1 MSLLAFRIH
10 NPDEF
15 ITAVAPTF
23 FDLTKYKSFKRQLL
37 NYNFKPK
44 SKYLPK
50 ESSNSK
56 RATNHCNV
64 YYHPQFRRGF
74 RDDCWFI
81 QRKAK
86 MLLKP
91 SPVVW
96 SAVRSRR
103 NSTSPGTC
111 IKMDT
116 PLSREQHFQDTTRR
130 GDKEVVM
137 PGGQSAED
145 ELHRRDRLSSSTANS
160 PVEAAFQKLTNKED
174 KSFNIKDTSSQAQ
187 MEQRSGGVPP
197 SAEERAPKAN
207 CDEDDMMVLA
217 DEASRRL
224 VVLKNPTTPPPL
236 IRNISILKGRISTEM
251 CRDIIDLFGARS
263 PSSLLLRDEKS
274 SSPPVL
280 SQHQSRRGESKKT
293 DHVHV

>member
-10 NPDEF
+10 NPEKF
-15 ITAVAPTF
+15 ITTVAPTF

-81 QRKAK
+81 LRKAK

-91 SPVVW
+91 SPAVW
-96 SAVRSRR
+96 PGVR
-103 NSTSPGTC
+103 NSTSLGTFV
-111 IKMDT
+111 KMDT
-116 PLSREQHFQDTTRR
+116 PLSQEQHFQATTRR
-130 GDKEVVM
+130 GDQEVVM
-137 PGGQSAED
+137 PGGQSE
-145 ELHRRDRLSSSTANS
+145 ELHRRDHLSSANS
-160 PVEAAFQKLTNKED
+160 PVEAAFQQLTNNAD
-174 KSFNIKDTSSQAQ
+174 KSCNIKDENSQAQ

-236 IRNISILKGRISTEM
+236 IRNIAILKNRISAEM
-251 CRDIIDLFGARS
+251 CQDIIGLFGVRS
-263 PSSLLLRDEKS
+263 PSSLFLRDEKS
-274 SSPPVL
+274 SSPLVL
-280 SQHQSRRGESKKT
+280 SQQQSRRGESQQT
-293 DHVHV
+293 NHV